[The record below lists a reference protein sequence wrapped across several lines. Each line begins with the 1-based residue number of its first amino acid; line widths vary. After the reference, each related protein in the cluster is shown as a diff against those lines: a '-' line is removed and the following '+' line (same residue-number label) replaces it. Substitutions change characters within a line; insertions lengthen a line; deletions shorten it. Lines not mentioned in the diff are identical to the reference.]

1 MMPVDLRAATAAL
14 RESHSRWRGFEQLTG
29 WSILGLT
36 FSSGEIL
43 GLRVFPY
50 SDFAPYRS
58 VWHRDG
64 TGAWTVY
71 VDGPSLEIGCPRWWG
86 PALQSASLASIAI
99 EWPGPN
105 ELRVTMDK
113 PALEW
118 TVSLLER
125 PIERLMNLASA
136 PMPVWSW
143 RPRMLRAPREWLAHW
158 ALGMGHVQLDG
169 RAPAGMPIVMMPGRI
184 YGIAASQAVWAGE
197 DLGEATVAA
206 TEPRVGDYAFPVRG
220 VLAIG
225 DFRAQIRD
233 ETDYRALRSRYRASF
248 PARSI

>member
-1 MMPVDLRAATAAL
+1 MPVDVRAATGAV
-14 RESHSRWRGFEQLTG
+14 RESRSRWRGFEQLTG
-29 WSILGLT
+29 WSILGIT

-43 GLRVFPY
+43 GLRVFPH

-58 VWHRDG
+58 IWHRDG

-86 PALQSASLASIAI
+86 PAFQSASLASIAV
-99 EWPGPN
+99 EWPGPD
-105 ELRVTMDK
+105 ELRVTMDE

-143 RPRMLRAPREWLAHW
+143 RPRTLRAPREWAARW

-169 RAPAGMPIVMMPGRI
+169 LAPAGMPVVLMPERI
-184 YGIAASQAVWAGE
+184 YGITASRAVWAGE
-197 DLGEATVAA
+197 DLGVAAAAA
-206 TEPRVGDYAFPVRG
+206 TEPRVGDFAFPVRG

-225 DFRAQIRD
+225 DFRAKIRD
-233 ETDYRALRSRYRASF
+233 ETEYRALRSRYQASI
-248 PARSI
+248 PAGSV